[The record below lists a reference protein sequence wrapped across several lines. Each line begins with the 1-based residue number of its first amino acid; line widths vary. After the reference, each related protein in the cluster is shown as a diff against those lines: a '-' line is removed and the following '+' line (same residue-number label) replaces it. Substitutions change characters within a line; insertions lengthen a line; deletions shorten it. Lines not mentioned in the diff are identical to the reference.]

1 MAKNDPQYVKL
12 ADRLVRQ
19 IVADIDGGTGWSIS
33 GLDVKEFPSD
43 DYPLSQNFVRGGLN
57 RGVLEPA
64 TEEDYE
70 AVQAASSDLFEATG
84 VEVIPNKVQGYYS
97 EEAVVGEAENDRLRI
112 EAQRGI
118 GDGLGRLDYEA
129 DRARKEAN
137 IAAHE
142 ASVAEET
149 GKGAKKAEKAADD
162 AAAEAEAAAKAAD
175 AKK

>member
-129 DRARKEAN
+129 DRARKGAN
-137 IAAHE
+137 
-142 ASVAEET
+142 
-149 GKGAKKAEKAADD
+149 KAEKAADD